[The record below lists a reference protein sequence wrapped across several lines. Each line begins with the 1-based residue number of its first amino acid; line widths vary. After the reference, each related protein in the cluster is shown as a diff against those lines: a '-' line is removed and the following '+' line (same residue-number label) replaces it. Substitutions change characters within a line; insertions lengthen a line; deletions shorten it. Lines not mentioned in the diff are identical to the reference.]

1 MSKQEVGNIIAKSH
15 KEHTCKPK
23 GHKKNSPPCKSVI
36 KSFQKLC
43 TSKYLFLKKKKLKVP
58 YIYVEFQDK
67 FHD

>member
-1 MSKQEVGNIIAKSH
+1 MSKQEVGNILAKSH

-43 TSKYLFLKKKKLKVP
+43 TSKYLFFKKTTKSTI
-58 YIYVEFQDK
+58 YIYRVSR
-67 FHD
+67 